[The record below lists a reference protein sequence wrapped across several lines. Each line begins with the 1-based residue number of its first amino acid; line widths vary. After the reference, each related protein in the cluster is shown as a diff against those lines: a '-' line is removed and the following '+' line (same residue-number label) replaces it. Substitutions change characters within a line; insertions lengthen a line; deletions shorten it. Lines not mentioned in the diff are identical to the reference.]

1 MLSYNQIAYR
11 GLEVC
16 NPVEPGR
23 IEAAVERTGLGA
35 GARAADVGTGTAAL
49 AIRLARRFGFA
60 VTAIEY
66 NPDMAALARANVVAA
81 GAEKAVEI
89 VEGAAADVLTAME
102 APRLIVALGTTNVTG
117 EGLPTPE
124 SAFAFLRERLP
135 PGGWLLWG
143 DLTWTAEPPAP
154 LRQITDLTNL
164 FTDDAGWKAAAAAAG
179 LELTWSELS
188 PQPVIDAFTSATDA
202 AVRAWLEANPEAPE
216 AAGIR
221 LSADRVRAVFGF
233 GRPCIGFGLY
243 LFRRPPEVQAVRI
256 TPPQD

>member
-16 NPVEPGR
+16 NPVETVS
-23 IEAAVERTGLGA
+23 IEAAAHETRLKA
-35 GARAADVGTGTAAL
+35 GARVADVGTGNAAL

-66 NPDMAALARANVVAA
+66 DPDMAALARANVAAA
-81 GAEKAVEI
+81 GAEASVEI
-89 VEGAAADVLTAME
+89 VEGAAAEVLAAME
-102 APRLIVALGTTNVTG
+102 PPGLIVALGTTNVTG
-117 EGLPTPE
+117 EGPPTPE
-124 SAFAFLRERLP
+124 SAFAFLREHLP

-164 FTDDAGWKAAAAAAG
+164 FTDDAGWRAAASAAG
-179 LELTWSELS
+179 LGLAWSELS
-188 PQPVIDAFTSATDA
+188 PQSVIDAFTSATDT

-216 AAGIR
+216 ADRIR

>member
-23 IEAAVERTGLGA
+23 IEAAVAAAGLPA
-35 GARAADVGTGTAAL
+35 GARVADVGTGTAAL
-49 AIRLARRFGFA
+49 AVRLAQRFGFA

-66 NPDMAALARANVVAA
+66 NPDMATLARANVAAA
-81 GAEKAVEI
+81 GVEESVEV
-89 VEGAAADVLTAME
+89 VEGTAAGVLTAM
-102 APRLIVALGTTNVTG
+102 APPQLIVALGTTNITG
-117 EGLPTPE
+117 EGVPRPE
-124 SAFAFLRERLP
+124 SVFAFLRERLP

-154 LRQITDLTNL
+154 LRQITDLTNI

-179 LELTWSELS
+179 LELRWSELS
-188 PQPVIDAFTSATDA
+188 AQATIDAFTAATDG

-216 AAGIR
+216 ADGIR
-221 LSADRVRAVFGF
+221 MSADRVKAVFGF
-233 GRPCIGFGLY
+233 GRPYIGFGLY
-243 LFRRPPEVQAVRI
+243 LFRAP
-256 TPPQD
+256 D